1 MKHNKDYKKKQDPEE
16 NLKQAAAAEAAEQ
29 EPVAE
34 EAAEAKEDAG
44 EDALAEAEKRAAE
57 AQDKYLRLAAEF
69 DNFRRRTAKEK
80 LDLVKSAGEDI
91 LKGML
96 PVLDDCERAIKQ
108 LEQTEASTFEKE
120 GTVLIYNKLLS
131 YMKSCGLEEI
141 PVLDQEFD
149 TDFAE
154 AVAQLPVDDPAKKGK
169 VLEVI
174 QKGYT
179 LGGKVIRFARVV
191 VGL

>member
-1 MKHNKDYKKKQDPEE
+1 MKHNKDYKKNHDPEE
-16 NLKQAAAAEAAEQ
+16 DLKQTAAAEAAEQ

-34 EAAEAKEDAG
+34 EAAEAMEDAG

>member
-44 EDALAEAEKRAAE
+44 EDALAEADKRAAE

>member
-1 MKHNKDYKKKQDPEE
+1 MKHNKDFKKNEKPEE
-16 NLKQAAAAEAAEQ
+16 KVEEMAQEQQETAQAQAEEQ
-29 EPVAE
+29 EE
-34 EAAEAKEDAG
+34 EAADETA
-44 EDALAEAEKRAAE
+44 DALAEAEKKAAE

-69 DNFRRRTAKEK
+69 DNYRRRTSKEK

-120 GTVLIYNKLLS
+120 GTGLIYNKLLS
-131 YMKSCGLEEI
+131 YLKNCGLEEI
-141 PVLDQEFD
+141 EVAGKEFD

-154 AVAQLPVDDPAKKGK
+154 AVAQLPVEDTKQKGT

-191 VGL
+191 VGV

>member
-1 MKHNKDYKKKQDPEE
+1 MKHNKDYKKNHDPEE
-16 NLKQAAAAEAAEQ
+16 DLKHTAAAEAAEQ

-34 EAAEAKEDAG
+34 EAMEDAG